1 MWSGCPEKRC
11 KNVGGVDCGQAV
23 LRNGVRMLVVLI
35 VVRLSCK
42 KRCKNV
48 AGVDCGQ
55 AVLRN
60 GVVVL
65 IVVRLSCQETV

>member
-35 VVRLSCK
+35 V
-42 KRCKNV
+42 
-48 AGVDCGQ
+48 A
-55 AVLRN
+55 RN
-60 GVVVL
+60 G
-65 IVVRLSCQETV
+65 RETLKK